1 MKRGGSPKRR
11 TSLRAGRS
19 RLGASQGL
27 SRRPYRPKRKSDAE
41 WRKARGEVL
50 KRAVNRC
57 EARRPR
63 CMGEAAH
70 VHHVL
75 RRSQGGTNEPHN
87 LLAVCFRCHEWIH
100 ANPKEAAAAGLLRLR
115 KQD

>member
-1 MKRGGSPKRR
+1 VRWSSPRRR
-11 TSLRAGRS
+11 TPLQAGTSRLRAS
-19 RLGASQGL
+19 RGL
-27 SRRPYRPKRKSDAE
+27 SRRPYRPRRKSDAE

-57 EARRPR
+57 EARLPR
-63 CMGEAAH
+63 CSGEATH

-75 RRSQGGTNEPHN
+75 RRSQGGTNEPDN
-87 LLAVCFRCHEWIH
+87 LLAVCFLCHEWIH

-115 KQD
+115 KCH